1 MVMAPKWWI
10 GAASALTILAFTAS
24 GCGGTHTAASA
35 RGSTTT
41 SITAGATTSAPST
54 LPAVSTP
61 LSTSPPVPG
70 SASTRVPATT
80 LPGGGHQTVSA
91 TATDLDV
98 TMSVTPLRGPAGTSV
113 GFSVT
118 ANATDAT
125 GALGY
130 QLSYG
135 DHTTDQNAV
144 AQFCTSGNGSVSNGA
159 WSFSHRYA
167 AAGTYPASV
176 RVFVNCS
183 SHEVTT
189 ATVTITI
196 S

>member
-1 MVMAPKWWI
+1 
-10 GAASALTILAFTAS
+10 
-24 GCGGTHTAASA
+24 
-35 RGSTTT
+35 
-41 SITAGATTSAPST
+41 
-54 LPAVSTP
+54 
-61 LSTSPPVPG
+61 
-70 SASTRVPATT
+70 
-80 LPGGGHQTVSA
+80 
-91 TATDLDV
+91 
-98 TMSVTPLRGPAGTSV
+98 MSVTPLRGPAGTSV

-135 DHTTDQNAV
+135 DHTTDQSAV

-159 WSFSHRYA
+159 WSFSHRLRRRRQ
-167 AAGTYPASV
+167 PIPPRS
-176 RVFVNCS
+176 RVFVNYS
-183 SHEVTT
+183 SHEATT